1 MDYIRSI
8 HEVFDGFP
16 RRKLSEFSRGSICG
30 QSGEDL
36 PYDVPVESDF
46 ALGWR
51 HGRDVRGTLVVA
63 QVAQTCWSG
72 ALTWPEGCE
81 GAARHIPGMSRSDI
95 ARIREEGSFP
105 RLSDAAILP
114 KWMDWV
120 AI

>member
-1 MDYIRSI
+1 MDHIRSI
-8 HEVFDGFP
+8 HEVFDGLP
-16 RRKLSEFSRGSICG
+16 RRKLSEFSRGSVCG

-51 HGRDVRGTLVVA
+51 HGRDVRSKLVVA
-63 QVAQTCWSG
+63 EVAQTSG
-72 ALTWPEGCE
+72 AGVPTWPEGCE
-81 GAARHIPGMSRSDI
+81 GAAKHLQGMSRSDVE
-95 ARIREEGSFP
+95 RIRKEGGFP
-105 RLSDAAILP
+105 RLDDAAILP